1 VCPWDAIVGGPR
13 GDLTVT
19 LPTHAQVVIVG
30 GGIAGCSTA
39 YHLARLGITDTSE
52 DTILEG
58 LVEAVSRA
66 IDDFCGRR
74 FYAATQTRYYTAN
87 RSDRLLV
94 DDLLSITTLKT
105 DEDGDGTFETT
116 LVADTDYWLYPDR
129 PPAAEPAWWGIELVG
144 RASSQLGVWPA
155 VRRGVKVAGTWGFA
169 NETES
174 AGTLAAE
181 VSSASATSLS
191 MVAGHGAQA
200 GDTVVVESEQLWV
213 TAVVGETLT
222 VTRGVN
228 GTAAATHASGTVVRV
243 RRYPR
248 PIEQAC
254 AMQAARHL
262 WESQGGYA
270 GSLQAS
276 ETYAAAGPSRF
287 SQLYPAIRD
296 MVAPYHAWWGV
307 L

>member
-1 VCPWDAIVGGPR
+1 MATPTRSPGAGGR
-13 GDLTVT
+13 LRVN
-19 LPTHAQVVIVG
+19 
-30 GGIAGCSTA
+30 C
-39 YHLARLGITDTSE
+39 YARLDSVRAGLNNPGAALDPQ
-52 DTILEG
+52 ILAM
-58 LVEAVSRA
+58 VEMASRA
-66 IDDFCGRR
+66 IDNECGRA
-74 FYAATQTRYYTAN
+74 FFTVVETRYFDGNGTA
-87 RSDRLLV
+87 RLYLDADLV
-94 DDLLSITTLKT
+94 SATSVQV

-191 MVAGHGAQA
+191 MVAGHGVQA

-270 GSLQAS
+270 GALQTS
-276 ETYAAAGPSRF
+276 ESYAASGPSRF